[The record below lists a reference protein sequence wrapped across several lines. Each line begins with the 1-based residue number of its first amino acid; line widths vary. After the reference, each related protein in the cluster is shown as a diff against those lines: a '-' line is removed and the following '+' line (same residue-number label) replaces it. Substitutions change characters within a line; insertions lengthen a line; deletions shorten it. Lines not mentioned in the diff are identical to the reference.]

1 MKKRLITLAVAAAL
15 AAPLTAQADDVE
27 VKGFSDIIYTVKD
40 SAADPYPS
48 TPGATNPSEG
58 KFTADAEVDFIASPA
73 DGVTARIDLDLD
85 LVTDGGANVNGSDS
99 ARIEQAFFAWNM
111 GGGPMTL
118 VGGVFNNPIGQD
130 AEDAPDI
137 NFTNHSAIYNIL
149 DHQTALNGNNIAGVA
164 VAGGTGMFTGT
175 LAYLNDI
182 QQVDE
187 ENSVA
192 IVLNVAPTSN
202 VDLEFG
208 YVTQKNDSG
217 DLTGTKPIGAGD
229 VWDLNGSW
237 NSIAGSGASVGFDY
251 LSASS
256 VVDNA
261 WNIWAGFE
269 FANNFVVRGRYE
281 SAAASLK
288 NGGKVD
294 DTTAYALYGAW
305 QAMSNL
311 LIALEYR
318 NVSAMAPSK
327 ATSASKVFDGVT
339 GLSDGQLF
347 TVEFIATL
355 P

>member
-27 VKGFSDIIYTVKD
+27 VKGFSDIIYTFKD
-40 SAADPYPS
+40 SAADPVNPN
-48 TPGATNPSEG
+48 ATNPNEG

-85 LVTDGGANVNGSDS
+85 LVTDGGTNVNGSDS

-149 DHQTALNGNNIAGVA
+149 NHQTALNGNNIAGVA
-164 VAGGTGMFTGT
+164 LAGGTGMFTGT

-192 IVLNVAPTSN
+192 VVLNLAPTSN
-202 VDLEFG
+202 VDLELG
-208 YVTQKNDSG
+208 YVTQKLDNG
-217 DLTGTKPIGAGD
+217 DFNQASTKPIGAGNVLD
-229 VWDLNGSW
+229 INGSW

-269 FANNFVVRGRYE
+269 FANNFVIRGRYE
-281 SAAASLK
+281 SVAANLK
-288 NGGKVD
+288 NGGVVD
-294 DTTAYALYGAW
+294 DATAYALYGAW

-318 NVSAMAPSK
+318 SVSATDPKK
-327 ATSASKVFDGVT
+327 ATTASSVFDAVT